1 MADTKNEL
9 PAEARHEGQQ
19 SSEEELEKQKQRSRD
34 INDEKPDKKQEY
46 ETVKQ

>member
-19 SSEEELEKQKQRSRD
+19 SPEGELEDQKQLSRD
-34 INDEKPDKKQEY
+34 SGHEKDDKKQEY